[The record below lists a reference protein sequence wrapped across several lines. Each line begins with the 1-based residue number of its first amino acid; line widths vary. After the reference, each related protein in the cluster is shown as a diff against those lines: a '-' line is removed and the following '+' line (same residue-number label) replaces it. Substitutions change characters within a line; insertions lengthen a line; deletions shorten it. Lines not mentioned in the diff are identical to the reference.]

1 MANKIKVYKKRETL
15 MSENTEI
22 LKIYITFDTFV
33 TSVKEKILN
42 KHVSNLKQ
50 RLQKTLWNS

>member
-22 LKIYITFDTFV
+22 LKIDITFDTFV
-33 TSVKEKILN
+33 TSVEEKILN
-42 KHVSNLKQ
+42 KHVSNLKH